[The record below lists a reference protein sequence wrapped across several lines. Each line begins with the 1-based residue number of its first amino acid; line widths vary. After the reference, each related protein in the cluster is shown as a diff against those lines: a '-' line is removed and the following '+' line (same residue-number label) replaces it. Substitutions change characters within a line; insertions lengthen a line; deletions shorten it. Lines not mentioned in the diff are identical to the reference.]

1 MEPLNLLLFLFAQL
15 KRHNIMVISNSWL
28 QMDTESGVVVDIHYV
43 NVLYLDSINF
53 YPIIVMSKSLNV

>member
-1 MEPLNLLLFLFAQL
+1 
-15 KRHNIMVISNSWL
+15 MVISNSWL
-28 QMDTESGVVVDIHYV
+28 QMDTESGVVVDIDIHYV